1 MTNVTSID
9 TGDTLLTRAQAAA
22 ALTAGGY
29 PIAGPTLATLV
40 TRGGGP
46 TYRLFGSRALYRH
59 ADLFAW
65 AAGRMSAPRFNSSQ
79 AA

>member
-1 MTNVTSID
+1 MTDIASID
-9 TGDTLLTRAQAAA
+9 NADTLLTRSQAAA

-29 PIAGPTLATLV
+29 PIAGPTLAILV

-46 TYRLFGSRALYRH
+46 TYRVFGSRALYRH
-59 ADLFAW
+59 SDLFAW
-65 AAGRMSAPRFNSSQ
+65 AAGRLSVPRLNSSQ